1 MQLRAT
7 YAQNKL
13 QVYLQVVIITVYR
26 HKTGSQGPAY
36 LTISDSRVYEI
47 MKLYAEF
54 VRPKFFPVKSS
65 TSKPENVKL
74 PFFVSKEGKG
84 MKDANDAVKFF
95 KQQVVDAGSRP
106 S

>member
-1 MQLRAT
+1 MQLRET

-54 VRPKFFPVKSS
+54 VRLS
-65 TSKPENVKL
+65 
-74 PFFVSKEGKG
+74 FFVSKEGKG